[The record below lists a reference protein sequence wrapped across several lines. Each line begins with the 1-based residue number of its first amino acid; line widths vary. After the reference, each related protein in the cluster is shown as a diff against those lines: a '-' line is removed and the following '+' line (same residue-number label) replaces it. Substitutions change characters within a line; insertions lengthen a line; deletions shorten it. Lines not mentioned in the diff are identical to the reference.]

1 MIFAKLQPVI
11 HKAGAFVLHRW
22 FTVLKR
28 AVKRSSNVFSA
39 SCSSCGCMEI
49 DRLAGEQKKGHAHK
63 KRLGDSLQE
72 CAESFLD
79 KPNALFV
86 SLFSH
91 FFFDALEFLDIG
103 TFNRHSFLPKQFDER
118 HDHQQQ

>member
-1 MIFAKLQPVI
+1 MCLVHPAPAVGAWKSIDWQENKK
-11 HKAGAFVLHRW
+11 KAMP
-22 FTVLKR
+22 K
-28 AVKRSSNVFSA
+28 
-39 SCSSCGCMEI
+39 
-49 DRLAGEQKKGHAHK
+49 K